1 MTRTTT
7 YDIWRAGHQPLRPLF
22 APKSVAVIG
31 ASEKEGSV
39 GRTLLWNLIQS
50 PFGGTVFPVNPHRS
64 SVLGIK
70 AYASVTAIPEAVDL
84 AVIAT
89 PAATVPAVVAEC
101 AAAGVKGAIIVS
113 AGFREVGAAGL
124 ALEEEILTIARQ
136 ARMRII
142 GPNCLGVM
150 CPPTGL
156 NATFAAKMARSGHVG
171 FLSQSGALCTSILD
185 WSLQENVGFSA
196 FVSIGTMLDVG
207 WGDLIYYL
215 GDDPQTRCIVIYMES
230 LGDARSFLSA
240 AREVAYIKPIIV
252 IKAGRTAAAA
262 QAAASHTGALMGS
275 DAVVDAALE
284 RCGVLRVETI
294 EDLFDMA
301 EVLDKQSRPKGPHL
315 TILTNAG
322 GPGVLATDALIRAG
336 GKLSSLSA
344 DTLQALNQVLP
355 PAWSHGNPVDILGD
369 ATADRYLKA
378 LQHCETDANSDGL
391 LVVLTPQA
399 MTDPLAIAQD
409 LATYAQNRPSGAKPI
424 LASWMGGNTVKPGE
438 AILNQA
444 GIPTYGYADTAARIF
459 SYMWRY
465 SDHLQALYQTPALPL
480 TTTPPNR
487 ESVSQL
493 FEQVRSEGRTLL
505 TEWEAKAVLAAYGL
519 PVVETCIARSEAEA
533 VAAADRLGYPVVLKL
548 YSPTITH
555 KTDVGG
561 VALNLPDAAAVITA
575 YQQIEKNVT
584 TAAGASHFAGVTVQ
598 PMIPWKGFE
607 LIVGS
612 STDAQFGPVILFGTG
627 GQLVEVLE
635 DTAIALP
642 PLNTTL
648 ARRLIQQT
656 KISRAFAGVRGWP
669 ALNLALLEDLL
680 VRFSLLVV
688 EQPWIKEIDINPL
701 LVAPPDRLLVLDA
714 RLVLHQQESMFVK
727 PAIRPYPSQYV
738 SPWQLRDGTP
748 VLIRP
753 IRPEDEPLMRQYHA
767 TLSEQSVYLRYFH
780 LMKLSQRVAHDR
792 LVRIC
797 FVDYDREMALV
808 AEHQGAAGP
817 EIIGVGRLSK
827 DHFSPTA
834 EFSLLI
840 SDRWQRQGLGT
851 ELLQRLIQIGRDEK
865 LRAIHAYVLKDNEGM
880 IRICRKL
887 NFELTAG
894 DDPSVWFVQLTL

>member
-1 MTRTTT
+1 MTRTTA

-39 GRTLLWNLIQS
+39 GRTLLWNLIQT
-50 PFGGTVFPVNPHRS
+50 PFGGTVFPVNPRRS

-124 ALEEEILTIARQ
+124 ALEEEILAIARQ

-156 NATFAAKMARSGHVG
+156 NATFAATMARSGHVG

-240 AREVAYIKPIIV
+240 AREVAYVKPIIV

-336 GKLSSLSA
+336 GKLSPLSG

-355 PAWSHGNPVDILGD
+355 PLG
-369 ATADRYLKA
+369 ATVTPWIFWGMPLRIATSR
-378 LQHCETDANSDGL
+378 HC
-391 LVVLTPQA
+391 
-399 MTDPLAIAQD
+399 
-409 LATYAQNRPSGAKPI
+409 
-424 LASWMGGNTVKPGE
+424 NTVKPM
-438 AILNQA
+438 
-444 GIPTYGYADTAARIF
+444 PTV
-459 SYMWRY
+459 M
-465 SDHLQALYQTPALPL
+465 
-480 TTTPPNR
+480 
-487 ESVSQL
+487 
-493 FEQVRSEGRTLL
+493 
-505 TEWEAKAVLAAYGL
+505 AYWW
-519 PVVETCIARSEAEA
+519 C
-533 VAAADRLGYPVVLKL
+533 
-548 YSPTITH
+548 
-555 KTDVGG
+555 
-561 VALNLPDAAAVITA
+561 
-575 YQQIEKNVT
+575 
-584 TAAGASHFAGVTVQ
+584 
-598 PMIPWKGFE
+598 
-607 LIVGS
+607 
-612 STDAQFGPVILFGTG
+612 
-627 GQLVEVLE
+627 
-635 DTAIALP
+635 
-642 PLNTTL
+642 
-648 ARRLIQQT
+648 
-656 KISRAFAGVRGWP
+656 
-669 ALNLALLEDLL
+669 
-680 VRFSLLVV
+680 
-688 EQPWIKEIDINPL
+688 
-701 LVAPPDRLLVLDA
+701 
-714 RLVLHQQESMFVK
+714 
-727 PAIRPYPSQYV
+727 
-738 SPWQLRDGTP
+738 
-748 VLIRP
+748 
-753 IRPEDEPLMRQYHA
+753 
-767 TLSEQSVYLRYFH
+767 
-780 LMKLSQRVAHDR
+780 
-792 LVRIC
+792 
-797 FVDYDREMALV
+797 
-808 AEHQGAAGP
+808 
-817 EIIGVGRLSK
+817 
-827 DHFSPTA
+827 
-834 EFSLLI
+834 
-840 SDRWQRQGLGT
+840 
-851 ELLQRLIQIGRDEK
+851 
-865 LRAIHAYVLKDNEGM
+865 
-880 IRICRKL
+880 
-887 NFELTAG
+887 
-894 DDPSVWFVQLTL
+894 